1 MNFSTYL
8 KQKAKL
14 AEKGLTRFINQ
25 PKNAPQ
31 ILIDAMDYSIQA
43 GGKRLRPVLVMATAE
58 AFGKKASD
66 VIAPAC
72 AIEMLHTYSLIHDDL
87 PCLDNDDL
95 RRNKPT
101 SHKVYGED
109 LALLAGDGL
118 LTYVFEVFCKAVD
131 SKNISA
137 QNTLTALS
145 YFSKC
150 AGCEGMVGG
159 QVADIFAEGVME
171 GKSKRQAKLKNLK
184 NKKLEY
190 FALPK
195 NSKEISVEALLEYIH
210 KNKTGALITAS
221 VMVGSILAGA
231 SKSNL
236 KLMEKYG
243 QLIGLAFQI
252 VDDILDETTSEKKLG
267 KSKSDKQHKK
277 LTFVSLYGLEESK
290 KQADKAI
297 KQSKKILDKVK
308 VKNRKKLEPLYSLA
322 DFIQQRSN

>member
-1 MNFSTYL
+1 MNFSTYM
-8 KQKAKL
+8 KNKAKL
-14 AEKGLTRFINQ
+14 VEKSLDRFIKQ

-31 ILIDAMDYSIQA
+31 VLIDAMDYSLKA
-43 GGKRLRPVLVMATAE
+43 GGKRLRPVLAIACAE
-58 AFGKKASD
+58 AFGKKAND

-72 AIEMLHTYSLIHDDL
+72 ALEMLHTYSLIHDDL
-87 PCLDNDDL
+87 PCLDNDNL
-95 RRNKPT
+95 RRGKPT
-101 SHKVYGED
+101 NHKVYGED

-118 LTYVFEVFCKAVD
+118 LTYVFEIFCRASDCKNIS
-131 SKNISA
+131 SKNI
-137 QNTLTALS
+137 LTALS
-145 YFSKC
+145 YFARS

-171 GKSKRQAKLKNLK
+171 GKSKRQAKLKNFKKKDLK
-184 NKKLEY
+184 Y

-195 NSKEISVEALLEYIH
+195 NAKEVSVEALLEYIH
-210 KNKTGALITAS
+210 RNKTGALITAS

-231 SKSNL
+231 NKKNL

-277 LTFVSLYGLEESK
+277 LTFVSLYGLETSK
-290 KQADKAI
+290 KQAKKTI
-297 KQSKKILDKVK
+297 KQAKQTLDKIK
-308 VKNRKKLEPLYSLA
+308 IKDRKKLQPLYALA
-322 DFIQQRSN
+322 DFIEQRSN

>member
-1 MNFSTYL
+1 MNFAIYI
-8 KQKAKL
+8 KNKAKFV
-14 AEKGLTRFINQ
+14 EKNLDRFIKQ

-31 ILIDAMDYSIQA
+31 VLVDAMDYSLKA
-43 GGKRLRPVLVMATAE
+43 GGKRLRPVLVIATAK
-58 AFGKKASD
+58 AFGKKAND

-72 AIEMLHTYSLIHDDL
+72 ALEMLHTYSLIHDDL
-87 PCLDNDDL
+87 PCLDNDNL
-95 RRNKPT
+95 RRGKPT

-118 LTYVFEVFCKAVD
+118 LTYVFETFCRA
-131 SKNISA
+131 SACKNISSKDI
-137 QNTLTALS
+137 LTALS
-145 YFSKC
+145 YFAKS

-184 NKKLEY
+184 NKNLKY

-195 NSKEISVEALLEYIH
+195 NAKEISVESLLEYIH
-210 KNKTGALITAS
+210 RNKTGALITAS

-231 SKSNL
+231 SKNNL

-277 LTFVSLYGLEESK
+277 LTFVSLYGLETSK
-290 KQADKAI
+290 KQATKTI
-297 KQSKKILDKVK
+297 KQAKQMLDKIK
-308 VKNRKKLEPLYSLA
+308 VKDRTKLEPLYALA
-322 DFIQQRSN
+322 DFIEQRGN